1 MNTKEARLHLERA
14 NASLSLAVE
23 NALEMKAAASEIP
36 ASLERVAES
45 LNKVAAGV
53 PKAEL
58 AVLAPQLRMLDARI
72 RHLQT
77 LLDAA
82 AAFYCASLSKAQQG
96 SDCYDALGHPASPV
110 GVHQLHIEA

>member
-1 MNTKEARLHLERA
+1 LNTKEARSHLERA
-14 NASLSLAVE
+14 NASLSIAVE

-36 ASLERVAES
+36 ASLERVAAS

-53 PKAEL
+53 SQAEIT
-58 AVLAPQLRMLDARI
+58 VLAPQLRMLDARM

-82 AAFYCASLSKAQQG
+82 AAFYCASLSKAREG
-96 SDCYDALGHPASPV
+96 SGCYDAFGHATVPSNA
-110 GVHQLHIEA
+110 HQLHMEA